1 MKYLVLLLCLLPQVL
16 CSQINIHKAGDGW
29 DSIVK
34 QAILLINKT
43 SPTHYK
49 MLVEHVDVIEFWNE
63 DYSSNN
69 IVDGKGVIVVSS
81 KDIKLNSLNNIAAVL
96 VHETY
101 HLHLMAM
108 PYILSGHEEEYQ
120 AYSFELKFLKLLQNV
135 EPDLLAYTK
144 EQVKLWNTK

>member
-1 MKYLVLLLCLLPQVL
+1 MKKFVLLLCLLPQVL

-34 QAILLINKT
+34 QAILLIAKT
-43 SPTHYK
+43 SPEHYK
-49 MLVEHVDVIEFWNE
+49 MLVNHVDVIEFWNE

-144 EQVKLWNTK
+144 EQVKLWNIE

>member
-144 EQVKLWNTK
+144 EQVKLWNIK

>member
-1 MKYLVLLLCLLPQVL
+1 MKKFVLLLCLLPQVL

-34 QAILLINKT
+34 QAILLIAKT

-49 MLVEHVDVIEFWNE
+49 MLVDHVDVIEFWNE
-63 DYSSNN
+63 SYSSNN

-108 PYILSGHEEEYQ
+108 PYILSGREEEYQ
-120 AYSFELKFLKLLQNV
+120 AYLFELKFLKLLPNI
-135 EPDLLAYTK
+135 EPDLIEFTK
-144 EQVKLWNTK
+144 EQVKLWKLQ

>member
-34 QAILLINKT
+34 QAIILIKNT

-49 MLVEHVDVIEFWNE
+49 MLVEHVDIIEFWNE

-120 AYSFELKFLKLLQNV
+120 AYSFELKFLKLLPNV

>member
-1 MKYLVLLLCLLPQVL
+1 MKKFVLLLCLLPQVL

-34 QAILLINKT
+34 QAILLIAKT

-49 MLVEHVDVIEFWNE
+49 MLVDHVDVIEFWNE
-63 DYSSNN
+63 SYSSNN

-101 HLHLMAM
+101 HLHLMVM
-108 PYILSGHEEEYQ
+108 PYILSGREEEYQ
-120 AYSFELKFLKLLQNV
+120 AYLFELKFLKLLPNI
-135 EPDLLAYTK
+135 EPDLIEFTK
-144 EQVKLWNTK
+144 EQVKLWKLQ

>member
-144 EQVKLWNTK
+144 KQVKLWNTK

>member
-16 CSQINIHKAGDGW
+16 CSQIDIHKAGDGW

-49 MLVEHVDVIEFWNE
+49 MLVDHVDVIKFWNE

-69 IVDGKGVIVVSS
+69 VVDGKGVIVVSS

-144 EQVKLWNTK
+144 EQVKLWNIK